1 MNKSNIK
8 KIYHSIVPQIIR
20 RYVSIK
26 RQDPFLTNLQSN
38 ILNYY
43 DVTKT
48 NPIENRDVNSVIS
61 FLRRNPLHIY
71 PYDFIYNYK
80 SDNVN
85 IFKDPSTELNYVYL
99 GNKKLFYPEGWSSE
113 NIQYS
118 HSFSCLEQDKQSP
131 HSYRDES
138 INYGPNDVVVDAG
151 TAEGNFSLEIVDKVK
166 KVYLFECSD
175 GWQKPLKKTFEPW
188 GDKVEIIPLKL
199 SSTEELSSTTLD
211 RFFENKEPPTILK
224 IDVDGDEKSLLEGA
238 KNLLKNLDYL
248 RIALCIYHKIND
260 ELEFTHLLQNLN
272 FTVKTSQGYMI
283 FYLDEPLQ
291 EPYLRRALLFASKG

>member
-71 PYDFIYNYK
+71 PYDFIYKYK

-113 NIQYS
+113 NI
-118 HSFSCLEQDKQSP
+118 
-131 HSYRDES
+131 
-138 INYGPNDVVVDAG
+138 
-151 TAEGNFSLEIVDKVK
+151 
-166 KVYLFECSD
+166 
-175 GWQKPLKKTFEPW
+175 
-188 GDKVEIIPLKL
+188 
-199 SSTEELSSTTLD
+199 
-211 RFFENKEPPTILK
+211 
-224 IDVDGDEKSLLEGA
+224 
-238 KNLLKNLDYL
+238 
-248 RIALCIYHKIND
+248 
-260 ELEFTHLLQNLN
+260 
-272 FTVKTSQGYMI
+272 
-283 FYLDEPLQ
+283 
-291 EPYLRRALLFASKG
+291 